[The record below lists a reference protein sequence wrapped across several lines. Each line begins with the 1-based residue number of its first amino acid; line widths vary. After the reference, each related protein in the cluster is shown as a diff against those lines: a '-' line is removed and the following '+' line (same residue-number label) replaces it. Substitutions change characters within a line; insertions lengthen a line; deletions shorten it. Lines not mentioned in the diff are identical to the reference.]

1 MTAPTLEVAP
11 VLSTPETHIFEDP
24 TPPVDPSSLPPRASD
39 AQLAITYEVER
50 TVREIRDGRWRRIAL
65 QFPDHMLVDAPRVY
79 AALSRGLERA
89 RKAPRAAPAGSEAA
103 GGEVG
108 SVNGVAERLAEVDVG
123 ANGEAE
129 EVEEQLYILGDTS
142 YGACCVDEIAAEHV
156 DADVVVHYGRSC
168 LSPTA
173 RLPVIYVFTTRP
185 LELEPVVEVFK
196 QTYPEKDQKVVLMA
210 DIPYSNHLPVL
221 AEQLQGDGYTALY
234 LTSIVHDPS
243 SPLPNRTVPDEV
255 KEDQQALRDYQLF
268 HVSDPPTSL
277 LLTLS
282 SRVAAVHIYPIDTPR
297 PTQAL
302 LASSTRTLRRR
313 YGLLTRL
320 SVEPVFGI
328 LINTLSVKNYLHVV
342 DHVKELIAAAGKK
355 SYTFVVGK
363 INAAKVANF
372 SEVGGWVVIGCWES
386 SLIESQDFWKPI
398 ITPFEL
404 QLTLQDDAQRVWT
417 GEWTG
422 DFQALLRARAE
433 AGAEASPAEEDEA
446 GGAAETENGAAGEG
460 WDSDEESAPPEFDL
474 RTGRYVSHAR
484 PMRATAAASARKG
497 VAAQI
502 NGTGTASGAAGHS
515 LIKRANGDVA
525 QIGGVVS
532 PGAEFL
538 RSQRTWR
545 GLGSEFD
552 ALGDDEAGNPP
563 STEHAS
569 CSTTIDQETAPPRT
583 PSIHARLS
591 ACPRRRDR
599 DRILTTHPTIA
610 ESLLASLPTR
620 SLIDLFHT
628 SRHLRH
634 FLAEYPLAW
643 RTLSFRAPQPALGV
657 NNPDGDALDGPAR
670 NAKQYALDAL
680 LIQVV
685 VPFGT
690 RLTSLDLCNTAV
702 SGVRLVSRVLEP
714 RVHTLQ
720 HLSVRGCKNVSI
732 KYHLVPFLEPYVH
745 PGSPWAK
752 TTELALRSLYTYRC
766 RHHRRRPY
774 LPSSLMR
781 RDSDSEPTHQL
792 IEICHQLGIWTDT
805 MWCTTPGGRCFRRKD
820 YYSGRAAPGTNEVWV
835 PFDRLWRSGCGR
847 TRRVDMMENR
857 SANSTEE
864 EKN

>member
-65 QFPDHMLVDAPRVY
+65 QFPDHMLVDAPRV
-79 AALSRGLERA
+79 
-89 RKAPRAAPAGSEAA
+89 
-103 GGEVG
+103 
-108 SVNGVAERLAEVDVG
+108 
-123 ANGEAE
+123 
-129 EVEEQLYILGDTS
+129 
-142 YGACCVDEIAAEHV
+142 
-156 DADVVVHYGRSC
+156 
-168 LSPTA
+168 
-173 RLPVIYVFTTRP
+173 
-185 LELEPVVEVFK
+185 
-196 QTYPEKDQKVVLMA
+196 
-210 DIPYSNHLPVL
+210 
-221 AEQLQGDGYTALY
+221 
-234 LTSIVHDPS
+234 
-243 SPLPNRTVPDEV
+243 TVPDEV